1 MVSQLDSL
9 KKFSSVVADTGDI
22 DSIQKFNPDDCTTN
36 PSLIFKA
43 VQSDKYKKLVD
54 EVISNSKSR
63 KFSQTE
69 DQVNYIADQLTIA
82 FGIELTKIVPGY
94 VSTEV
99 DSDLSFNTEATVEK
113 AKQIINSYEQSGI
126 PKNRILIKIAGT
138 WEGIQAVKKLEAEGI
153 SCNCTLIFSL
163 TQAIACAE
171 AGAFLISPFVGRI
184 LDWFKSNTQKDYD
197 SSNDPGVESVE
208 KIFNYFKKFNYNT
221 IVMAASFRN
230 KDEIINLAGC
240 DKLTIS
246 PTLLEELS
254 QNDDEIKLKLSKENN
269 QSFNITY
276 GNARTLLDAAQ
287 TIVKITNSKSKIVD
301 TGRNSLYPDRGTLNI
316 DKARQL
322 VNYKPTMSL
331 ENGLESYY
339 GWLQNKI

>member
-22 DSIQKFNPDDCTTN
+22 DSIQKFSPDDCTTN

-43 VQSDKYKKLVD
+43 VQSNKYKKLVD
-54 EVISNSKSR
+54 DVINNSKSR

-113 AKQIINSYEQSGI
+113 AKQIINSYEQSGV

-254 QNDDEIKLKLSKENN
+254 QNDDEIKLKLSKENSSSLDIERINVNESSFRWHLNEN
-269 QSFNITY
+269 QMASFKLAEGIRLFNKD
-276 GNARTLLDAAQ
+276 LLKLKEL
-287 TIVKITNSKSKIVD
+287 ISS
-301 TGRNSLYPDRGTLNI
+301 
-316 DKARQL
+316 QL
-322 VNYKPTMSL
+322 
-331 ENGLESYY
+331 
-339 GWLQNKI
+339 

>member
-43 VQSDKYKKLVD
+43 VQSNKYKKLVD

-254 QNDDEIKLKLSKENN
+254 QNDDEIKLKLSKENSSSLDIERINVNESSFRWHLNEN
-269 QSFNITY
+269 QMASFKLAEGIRLFNKD
-276 GNARTLLDAAQ
+276 LLKLKEL
-287 TIVKITNSKSKIVD
+287 IK
-301 TGRNSLYPDRGTLNI
+301 G
-316 DKARQL
+316 QL
-322 VNYKPTMSL
+322 
-331 ENGLESYY
+331 
-339 GWLQNKI
+339 

>member
-1 MVSQLDSL
+1 MISQLESL

-22 DSIQKFNPDDCTTN
+22 DSIQKFSPDDCTTN

-43 VQSDKYKKLVD
+43 VQSNKYKKLFD
-54 EVISNSKSR
+54 EVLANSKSR
-63 KFSQTE
+63 KFNE
-69 DQVNYIADQLTIA
+69 LNDQVDYIADQLAIA

-113 AKQIINSYEQSGI
+113 AKQIINSYEQSGV
-126 PKNRILIKIAGT
+126 PRKRILIKIAGT

-163 TQAIACAE
+163 TQAVACAE

-184 LDWFKSNTQKDYD
+184 LDWFKANSSKEYD
-197 SSNDPGVESVE
+197 ATNDPGVESVE
-208 KIFNYFKKFNYNT
+208 KIYNYFKKYNYNT

-230 KDEIINLAGC
+230 KEEIINLAGC

-246 PTLLEELS
+246 PSLLEELNKSEGDLDQKLS
-254 QNDDEIKLKLSKENN
+254 QNQSSQIDIDRINVNESSFRWHLNENQMASFKLAEGIRLFNKDLLKLKE
-269 QSFNITY
+269 
-276 GNARTLLDAAQ
+276 
-287 TIVKITNSKSKIVD
+287 TI
-301 TGRNSLYPDRGTLNI
+301 RE
-316 DKARQL
+316 QL
-322 VNYKPTMSL
+322 
-331 ENGLESYY
+331 
-339 GWLQNKI
+339 

>member
-1 MVSQLDSL
+1 MISQLESL

-22 DSIQKFNPDDCTTN
+22 DSIQKFSPDDCTTN

-43 VQSDKYKKLVD
+43 VQSNKYKKLFD
-54 EVISNSKSR
+54 EVLANSKSR
-63 KFSQTE
+63 KFNQLN
-69 DQVNYIADQLTIA
+69 DQVDYIADQLAIA

-113 AKQIINSYEQSGI
+113 AKQIINSYEQSGV
-126 PKNRILIKIAGT
+126 PRNRILIKIAGT

-163 TQAIACAE
+163 TQAVACAE

-184 LDWFKSNTQKDYD
+184 LDWFKANSSKDFD
-197 SSNDPGVESVE
+197 ATNDPGVESVE
-208 KIFNYFKKFNYNT
+208 KIYNYFKKYNYNT

-230 KDEIINLAGC
+230 KEEIINLAGC

-246 PTLLEELS
+246 PSLLEELNKSEGDLDQKLS
-254 QNDDEIKLKLSKENN
+254 QNQSSQIDIDRINVNESSFRWHLNENQMASFKLAEGIRLFNKDLLKLKE
-269 QSFNITY
+269 
-276 GNARTLLDAAQ
+276 
-287 TIVKITNSKSKIVD
+287 TI
-301 TGRNSLYPDRGTLNI
+301 RE
-316 DKARQL
+316 QL
-322 VNYKPTMSL
+322 
-331 ENGLESYY
+331 
-339 GWLQNKI
+339 

>member
-43 VQSDKYKKLVD
+43 VQSNKYKKLVD
-54 EVISNSKSR
+54 DVISNAKSR
-63 KFSQTE
+63 KFSQTD
-69 DQVNYIADQLTIA
+69 DQVNHIADQLTIA

-113 AKQIINSYEQSGI
+113 AKQIINSYEQSGV

-184 LDWFKSNTQKDYD
+184 LDWFKSNTQKEYD

-254 QNDDEIKLKLSKENN
+254 QNDDEIKLKLSKENSSSLDIERINVNESSFRWHLNEN
-269 QSFNITY
+269 QMASFKLAEGIRLFNKD
-276 GNARTLLDAAQ
+276 LLKLKEL
-287 TIVKITNSKSKIVD
+287 I
-301 TGRNSLYPDRGTLNI
+301 RG
-316 DKARQL
+316 QL
-322 VNYKPTMSL
+322 
-331 ENGLESYY
+331 
-339 GWLQNKI
+339 

>member
-43 VQSDKYKKLVD
+43 VQSNKYKKLVD

-113 AKQIINSYEQSGI
+113 AKQIINSYEQSGV

-254 QNDDEIKLKLSKENN
+254 QNEDEIKLKLSKENSSSLDIERINVNESSFRWHLNEN
-269 QSFNITY
+269 QMASFKLAEGIRLFNKD
-276 GNARTLLDAAQ
+276 LLKLKEL
-287 TIVKITNSKSKIVD
+287 IK
-301 TGRNSLYPDRGTLNI
+301 G
-316 DKARQL
+316 QL
-322 VNYKPTMSL
+322 
-331 ENGLESYY
+331 
-339 GWLQNKI
+339 

>member
-1 MVSQLDSL
+1 MISQLESL

-43 VQSDKYKKLVD
+43 VQSNKYKKLFD
-54 EVISNSKSR
+54 EVLANSKSR
-63 KFSQTE
+63 KFNQLN
-69 DQVNYIADQLTIA
+69 DQVDYIADQLAIA

-113 AKQIINSYEQSGI
+113 AKQIINSYEQSGV
-126 PKNRILIKIAGT
+126 PRNRILIKIAGT

-163 TQAIACAE
+163 TQAVACAE

-184 LDWFKSNTQKDYD
+184 LDWFKANSSKDYD
-197 SSNDPGVESVE
+197 ATNDPGVESVE
-208 KIFNYFKKFNYNT
+208 KIYNYFKKYNYNT

-230 KDEIINLAGC
+230 KEEIINLAGC

-246 PTLLEELS
+246 PSLLEELNKSEGDLDQKLS
-254 QNDDEIKLKLSKENN
+254 QNQSSQIDIDRINVNESSFRWHLNENQMASFKLAEGIRLFNKDLLKLKE
-269 QSFNITY
+269 II
-276 GNARTLLDAAQ
+276 RE
-287 TIVKITNSKSKIVD
+287 
-301 TGRNSLYPDRGTLNI
+301 
-316 DKARQL
+316 QL
-322 VNYKPTMSL
+322 
-331 ENGLESYY
+331 
-339 GWLQNKI
+339 

>member
-43 VQSDKYKKLVD
+43 VQSNKYKKLVD

-63 KFSQTE
+63 KFSQTD
-69 DQVNYIADQLTIA
+69 DQVNHIADQLTIA

-99 DSDLSFNTEATVEK
+99 DSDLSFNTDATVEK
-113 AKQIINSYEQSGI
+113 AKQIINSYEQSGV

-254 QNDDEIKLKLSKENN
+254 QNDDEIKLKLSKENSSSLDIERINVNESSFRWHLNEN
-269 QSFNITY
+269 QMASFKLAEGIRLFNKD
-276 GNARTLLDAAQ
+276 LLKLKELIRD
-287 TIVKITNSKSKIVD
+287 
-301 TGRNSLYPDRGTLNI
+301 
-316 DKARQL
+316 QL
-322 VNYKPTMSL
+322 
-331 ENGLESYY
+331 
-339 GWLQNKI
+339 

>member
-43 VQSDKYKKLVD
+43 VQSNKYKKLVD

-113 AKQIINSYEQSGI
+113 AKQIINSYEQSGV

-246 PTLLEELS
+246 PSLLEELS
-254 QNDDEIKLKLSKENN
+254 QNDDEIKLKLSKENSSSLDIERINVNESSFRWHLNEN
-269 QSFNITY
+269 QMASFKLAEGIRLFNKD
-276 GNARTLLDAAQ
+276 LLKLKEL
-287 TIVKITNSKSKIVD
+287 I
-301 TGRNSLYPDRGTLNI
+301 RG
-316 DKARQL
+316 QL
-322 VNYKPTMSL
+322 
-331 ENGLESYY
+331 
-339 GWLQNKI
+339 

>member
-43 VQSDKYKKLVD
+43 VQSNKYKKLVD
-54 EVISNSKSR
+54 EVINNSKSR

-69 DQVNYIADQLTIA
+69 GQVNYIADQLTIA

-113 AKQIINSYEQSGI
+113 AKQIINSYEQSGVH
-126 PKNRILIKIAGT
+126 KNRILIKIAGT

-254 QNDDEIKLKLSKENN
+254 QNDDEIKLKLSKENSSSLDIERINVNESSFRWHLNEN
-269 QSFNITY
+269 QMASFKLAEGIRLFNKD
-276 GNARTLLDAAQ
+276 LLKLKEL
-287 TIVKITNSKSKIVD
+287 I
-301 TGRNSLYPDRGTLNI
+301 RG
-316 DKARQL
+316 QL
-322 VNYKPTMSL
+322 
-331 ENGLESYY
+331 
-339 GWLQNKI
+339 

>member
-43 VQSDKYKKLVD
+43 VQSNKYKKLVD

-113 AKQIINSYEQSGI
+113 AKQIINSYEQSGV

-184 LDWFKSNTQKDYD
+184 LDWFKSNTQKEYD

-254 QNDDEIKLKLSKENN
+254 QNDDEIKLKLSKEN
-269 QSFNITY
+269 S
-276 GNARTLLDAAQ
+276 
-287 TIVKITNSKSKIVD
+287 S
-301 TGRNSLYPDRGTLNI
+301 
-316 DKARQL
+316 
-322 VNYKPTMSL
+322 SL
-331 ENGLESYY
+331 EIERINVNESSFRWHLNENQMASFKLAE
-339 GWLQNKI
+339 GIRLFNKDLLKLKELIRGQL

>member
-43 VQSDKYKKLVD
+43 VQSNKYKKLVD

-63 KFSQTE
+63 KFSQTD
-69 DQVNYIADQLTIA
+69 DQINYIADQLTIA

-113 AKQIINSYEQSGI
+113 AKQIINSYEQSGV

-221 IVMAASFRN
+221 VVMAASFRN

-254 QNDDEIKLKLSKENN
+254 QNDDEIKLKLSKENSSSLDIERINVNESSFRWHLNEN
-269 QSFNITY
+269 QMASFKLAEGIRLFNKD
-276 GNARTLLDAAQ
+276 LLKLKEL
-287 TIVKITNSKSKIVD
+287 IRS
-301 TGRNSLYPDRGTLNI
+301 
-316 DKARQL
+316 QL
-322 VNYKPTMSL
+322 
-331 ENGLESYY
+331 
-339 GWLQNKI
+339 

>member
-43 VQSDKYKKLVD
+43 VQSNKYKKLVD

-113 AKQIINSYEQSGI
+113 AKQIINSYEQSGVL
-126 PKNRILIKIAGT
+126 KNRILIKIAGT

-254 QNDDEIKLKLSKENN
+254 QNDDDIKLKLSKENSSSLDIKRINVNESSFRWHLNEN
-269 QSFNITY
+269 QMASFKLAEGIRLFNKD
-276 GNARTLLDAAQ
+276 LLKLKELIRD
-287 TIVKITNSKSKIVD
+287 
-301 TGRNSLYPDRGTLNI
+301 
-316 DKARQL
+316 QL
-322 VNYKPTMSL
+322 
-331 ENGLESYY
+331 
-339 GWLQNKI
+339 

>member
-43 VQSDKYKKLVD
+43 VQSNKYKKLVD

-113 AKQIINSYEQSGI
+113 AKQIINSYEQSGV

-208 KIFNYFKKFNYNT
+208 KIFNYFKKYKYNT

-254 QNDDEIKLKLSKENN
+254 QNDDEIKLKLSKENSSSLDIERINVNESSFRWHLNEN
-269 QSFNITY
+269 QMASFKLAEGIRLFNKD
-276 GNARTLLDAAQ
+276 LLKLKEL
-287 TIVKITNSKSKIVD
+287 I
-301 TGRNSLYPDRGTLNI
+301 RG
-316 DKARQL
+316 QL
-322 VNYKPTMSL
+322 
-331 ENGLESYY
+331 
-339 GWLQNKI
+339 

>member
-43 VQSDKYKKLVD
+43 VQSNKYKKLVD

-113 AKQIINSYEQSGI
+113 AKQIINSYEQSGVH
-126 PKNRILIKIAGT
+126 KNRILIKIAGT

-254 QNDDEIKLKLSKENN
+254 QNDDEIKLKLSKENSSSLDIERINVNESSFRWHLNEN
-269 QSFNITY
+269 QMASFKLAEGIRLFNKD
-276 GNARTLLDAAQ
+276 LLKLKEL
-287 TIVKITNSKSKIVD
+287 I
-301 TGRNSLYPDRGTLNI
+301 RG
-316 DKARQL
+316 QL
-322 VNYKPTMSL
+322 
-331 ENGLESYY
+331 
-339 GWLQNKI
+339 

>member
-43 VQSDKYKKLVD
+43 VQSNKYKKLVD

-63 KFSQTE
+63 KFSQIE

-113 AKQIINSYEQSGI
+113 AKQIINSYEQSGV

-254 QNDDEIKLKLSKENN
+254 QNDDEIKLKLSKENSSSLDIERINVNESSFRWHLNEN
-269 QSFNITY
+269 QMASFKLAEGIRLFNKDLFKLKELI
-276 GNARTLLDAAQ
+276 
-287 TIVKITNSKSKIVD
+287 
-301 TGRNSLYPDRGTLNI
+301 RG
-316 DKARQL
+316 QL
-322 VNYKPTMSL
+322 
-331 ENGLESYY
+331 
-339 GWLQNKI
+339 

>member
-22 DSIQKFNPDDCTTN
+22 DSIQKFSPDDCTTN

-43 VQSDKYKKLVD
+43 VQSNKYKKLVD

-63 KFSQTE
+63 KFSQTD

-113 AKQIINSYEQSGI
+113 AKQIINSYEQSGV

-254 QNDDEIKLKLSKENN
+254 QNDDEIKLKLSKENSSSLDIERINVNESSFRWHLNEN
-269 QSFNITY
+269 QMASFKLAEGIRLFNKD
-276 GNARTLLDAAQ
+276 LLKLKEL
-287 TIVKITNSKSKIVD
+287 I
-301 TGRNSLYPDRGTLNI
+301 RG
-316 DKARQL
+316 QL
-322 VNYKPTMSL
+322 
-331 ENGLESYY
+331 
-339 GWLQNKI
+339 

>member
-43 VQSDKYKKLVD
+43 VQSNKYKKLVD
-54 EVISNSKSR
+54 DVINNSKSR
-63 KFSQTE
+63 KFSQIE
-69 DQVNYIADQLTIA
+69 DQVNHIADQLTIA

-113 AKQIINSYEQSGI
+113 AKQIINSYEQSGV

-230 KDEIINLAGC
+230 KEEIINLAGC

-254 QNDDEIKLKLSKENN
+254 QNDDEIKLKLSKENSSSLDIERINVNESSFRWHLNEN
-269 QSFNITY
+269 QMASFKLAEGIRLFNKD
-276 GNARTLLDAAQ
+276 LLKLKEL
-287 TIVKITNSKSKIVD
+287 I
-301 TGRNSLYPDRGTLNI
+301 RG
-316 DKARQL
+316 QL
-322 VNYKPTMSL
+322 
-331 ENGLESYY
+331 
-339 GWLQNKI
+339 

>member
-43 VQSDKYKKLVD
+43 VQSNKYKKLVD

-113 AKQIINSYEQSGI
+113 AKQIINSYEQSGV

-246 PTLLEELS
+246 PILLEELS
-254 QNDDEIKLKLSKENN
+254 QNDDEIKLKLSKENSSSLDIERINVNESSFRWHLNEN
-269 QSFNITY
+269 QMASFKLAEGIRLFNKD
-276 GNARTLLDAAQ
+276 LLKLKELIRD
-287 TIVKITNSKSKIVD
+287 
-301 TGRNSLYPDRGTLNI
+301 
-316 DKARQL
+316 QL
-322 VNYKPTMSL
+322 
-331 ENGLESYY
+331 
-339 GWLQNKI
+339 

>member
-43 VQSDKYKKLVD
+43 VQSNKYKKLVD

-82 FGIELTKIVPGY
+82 FGMELTKIVPGY

-113 AKQIINSYEQSGI
+113 AKQIINSYEQSGV

-138 WEGIQAVKKLEAEGI
+138 WEGIQAVKKLEADGI

-246 PTLLEELS
+246 PTLLEDLS
-254 QNDDEIKLKLSKENN
+254 QNEGEIKLKLSKEKSSSLDIERINVNESSFRWHLNEN
-269 QSFNITY
+269 QMASFKLAEGIRLFNKD
-276 GNARTLLDAAQ
+276 LLRLKEL
-287 TIVKITNSKSKIVD
+287 I
-301 TGRNSLYPDRGTLNI
+301 RG
-316 DKARQL
+316 QL
-322 VNYKPTMSL
+322 
-331 ENGLESYY
+331 
-339 GWLQNKI
+339 

>member
-43 VQSDKYKKLVD
+43 VQSNKYKKLVD

-63 KFSQTE
+63 KFSQTD
-69 DQVNYIADQLTIA
+69 DQVNYIADQLTIS

-113 AKQIINSYEQSGI
+113 AKQIINSYEQSGV

-254 QNDDEIKLKLSKENN
+254 KNEDEIKLKLSKEKSSSLDIERINVNESSFRWHLNEN
-269 QSFNITY
+269 QMASFKLAEGIRLFNKD
-276 GNARTLLDAAQ
+276 LLKLKEL
-287 TIVKITNSKSKIVD
+287 I
-301 TGRNSLYPDRGTLNI
+301 RG
-316 DKARQL
+316 QL
-322 VNYKPTMSL
+322 
-331 ENGLESYY
+331 
-339 GWLQNKI
+339 

>member
-1 MVSQLDSL
+1 MISQLESL

-22 DSIQKFNPDDCTTN
+22 DSIQKFSPDDCTTN

-43 VQSDKYKKLVD
+43 VQSNKYKKLFD
-54 EVISNSKSR
+54 EVLANSKSR
-63 KFSQTE
+63 KFNQLN
-69 DQVNYIADQLTIA
+69 DRVNYIADQLAIA

-113 AKQIINSYEQSGI
+113 AKQIINSYEQSGV
-126 PKNRILIKIAGT
+126 PRNRILIKIAGT

-163 TQAIACAE
+163 TQAVACAE

-184 LDWFKSNTQKDYD
+184 LDWFKANSSKDYD
-197 SSNDPGVESVE
+197 ATNDPGVESVE
-208 KIFNYFKKFNYNT
+208 KIYNYFKKYNYNT

-230 KDEIINLAGC
+230 KEEIINLAGC

-246 PTLLEELS
+246 PSLLEELNKSEGDLDQKLS
-254 QNDDEIKLKLSKENN
+254 QNNSSQIDIDRIKVNESSFRWHLNENQMASFKLAEGIRLFNKDLLKLKETIKE
-269 QSFNITY
+269 
-276 GNARTLLDAAQ
+276 
-287 TIVKITNSKSKIVD
+287 
-301 TGRNSLYPDRGTLNI
+301 
-316 DKARQL
+316 QL
-322 VNYKPTMSL
+322 
-331 ENGLESYY
+331 
-339 GWLQNKI
+339 

>member
-22 DSIQKFNPDDCTTN
+22 DSIRKFNPDDCTTN

-43 VQSDKYKKLVD
+43 VQSNKYKKLVD

-113 AKQIINSYEQSGI
+113 AKQIINSYEQSGV

-254 QNDDEIKLKLSKENN
+254 QNDDEIKLKLSKENSSSLDIERINVNESSFRWHLNEN
-269 QSFNITY
+269 QMASFKLAEGIRLFNKD
-276 GNARTLLDAAQ
+276 LLKLKEL
-287 TIVKITNSKSKIVD
+287 I
-301 TGRNSLYPDRGTLNI
+301 RG
-316 DKARQL
+316 QL
-322 VNYKPTMSL
+322 
-331 ENGLESYY
+331 
-339 GWLQNKI
+339 

>member
-43 VQSDKYKKLVD
+43 VQSNKYKKLVD

-63 KFSQTE
+63 KFSQTD

-113 AKQIINSYEQSGI
+113 AKQIINSYEQSGV

-254 QNDDEIKLKLSKENN
+254 QNNDEIKLKLSKENSSSLDIERINVNESSFRWHLNEN
-269 QSFNITY
+269 QMASFKLAEGIRLFNKD
-276 GNARTLLDAAQ
+276 LLKLKEL
-287 TIVKITNSKSKIVD
+287 I
-301 TGRNSLYPDRGTLNI
+301 RG
-316 DKARQL
+316 QL
-322 VNYKPTMSL
+322 
-331 ENGLESYY
+331 
-339 GWLQNKI
+339 

>member
-43 VQSDKYKKLVD
+43 VQSNKYKKLVD

-184 LDWFKSNTQKDYD
+184 LDWFKSNTQKDYN

-254 QNDDEIKLKLSKENN
+254 QNDDEIKPKLSKENSTSLDIERINVNENSFRWHLNEN
-269 QSFNITY
+269 QMASFKLAEGIRLFNKD
-276 GNARTLLDAAQ
+276 LLKLKEL
-287 TIVKITNSKSKIVD
+287 I
-301 TGRNSLYPDRGTLNI
+301 RG
-316 DKARQL
+316 QL
-322 VNYKPTMSL
+322 
-331 ENGLESYY
+331 
-339 GWLQNKI
+339 

>member
-43 VQSDKYKKLVD
+43 VQSNKYKKLVD

-63 KFSQTE
+63 KFSQTD

-113 AKQIINSYEQSGI
+113 AKQIINSYEQSGV

-254 QNDDEIKLKLSKENN
+254 QNDDEIKLKLSKENSSSLDIERINVNESSFRWHLNEN
-269 QSFNITY
+269 QMASFKLAEGIRLFNKD
-276 GNARTLLDAAQ
+276 LLKLKEL
-287 TIVKITNSKSKIVD
+287 I
-301 TGRNSLYPDRGTLNI
+301 RG
-316 DKARQL
+316 QL
-322 VNYKPTMSL
+322 
-331 ENGLESYY
+331 
-339 GWLQNKI
+339 

>member
-1 MVSQLDSL
+1 MISQLESL

-22 DSIQKFNPDDCTTN
+22 DSIQKFSPDDCTTN

-43 VQSDKYKKLVD
+43 VQSNKYKKLFD
-54 EVISNSKSR
+54 EVLANSKSR
-63 KFSQTE
+63 KFNQLN
-69 DQVNYIADQLTIA
+69 DQVDYIADQLAIA

-113 AKQIINSYEQSGI
+113 AKQIINSYEQSGV
-126 PKNRILIKIAGT
+126 PRNRILIKIAGT

-163 TQAIACAE
+163 TQAVACAE

-184 LDWFKSNTQKDYD
+184 LDWFKANSSKDYD
-197 SSNDPGVESVE
+197 ATNDPGVESVE
-208 KIFNYFKKFNYNT
+208 KIYNYFKKYNYNT

-230 KDEIINLAGC
+230 KEEIINLAGC

-246 PTLLEELS
+246 PSLLEELNKSEGDLDQKLS
-254 QNDDEIKLKLSKENN
+254 QDQSSQIVINRINVNESSFRWHLNENQMASFKLAEGIRLFNKDLLKLKE
-269 QSFNITY
+269 
-276 GNARTLLDAAQ
+276 
-287 TIVKITNSKSKIVD
+287 TI
-301 TGRNSLYPDRGTLNI
+301 RE
-316 DKARQL
+316 QL
-322 VNYKPTMSL
+322 
-331 ENGLESYY
+331 
-339 GWLQNKI
+339 

>member
-1 MVSQLDSL
+1 MISQLESL

-22 DSIQKFNPDDCTTN
+22 DSIQKFSPDDCTTN

-43 VQSDKYKKLVD
+43 VQSNKYKKLFD
-54 EVISNSKSR
+54 EVLANSKSR
-63 KFSQTE
+63 KFNKLN
-69 DQVNYIADQLTIA
+69 DQVDYIADQLAIA

-113 AKQIINSYEQSGI
+113 AKQIINSYEQSGV
-126 PKNRILIKIAGT
+126 PRNRILIKIAGT

-163 TQAIACAE
+163 TQAVACAE

-184 LDWFKSNTQKDYD
+184 LDWFKANSSKDYD
-197 SSNDPGVESVE
+197 ATNDPGVESVE
-208 KIFNYFKKFNYNT
+208 KIYNYFKKYNYNT

-230 KDEIINLAGC
+230 KEEIINLAGC

-246 PTLLEELS
+246 PSLLEELNKSEGDLDQKLS
-254 QNDDEIKLKLSKENN
+254 QNHSSQIDIDRINVNESSFRWHLNENQMASFKLAEGIRLFNKDLLKLKE
-269 QSFNITY
+269 
-276 GNARTLLDAAQ
+276 
-287 TIVKITNSKSKIVD
+287 TI
-301 TGRNSLYPDRGTLNI
+301 RE
-316 DKARQL
+316 QL
-322 VNYKPTMSL
+322 
-331 ENGLESYY
+331 
-339 GWLQNKI
+339 

>member
-43 VQSDKYKKLVD
+43 VQSNKYKKLVD
-54 EVISNSKSR
+54 EVIINSKSR

-113 AKQIINSYEQSGI
+113 AKQIINSYEQSGV

-254 QNDDEIKLKLSKENN
+254 QNDDEIKLKLSKENSSSLDIERINVNESSFRWHLNEN
-269 QSFNITY
+269 QMASFKLAEGIRLFNKD
-276 GNARTLLDAAQ
+276 LLKLKEL
-287 TIVKITNSKSKIVD
+287 I
-301 TGRNSLYPDRGTLNI
+301 RG
-316 DKARQL
+316 QL
-322 VNYKPTMSL
+322 
-331 ENGLESYY
+331 
-339 GWLQNKI
+339 

>member
-22 DSIQKFNPDDCTTN
+22 DSIKKFNPDDCTTN
-36 PSLIFKA
+36 PSLIYKA
-43 VQSDKYKKLVD
+43 VQSNKYKKLVD

-82 FGIELTKIVPGY
+82 FGIELSKIVPGY

-113 AKQIINSYEQSGI
+113 AKQIINSYEQSGV

-184 LDWFKSNTQKDYD
+184 LDWFKSNTQKDYG

-254 QNDDEIKLKLSKENN
+254 QNDGEIKLKLSKESSSSLDIERINVNENSFRWHLNEN
-269 QSFNITY
+269 QMASFKLAEGIRLFNKD
-276 GNARTLLDAAQ
+276 LLKLKEL
-287 TIVKITNSKSKIVD
+287 I
-301 TGRNSLYPDRGTLNI
+301 RG
-316 DKARQL
+316 QL
-322 VNYKPTMSL
+322 
-331 ENGLESYY
+331 
-339 GWLQNKI
+339 

>member
-22 DSIQKFNPDDCTTN
+22 DSIKKFNPDDCTTN

-43 VQSDKYKKLVD
+43 VQSNKYKKLVD

-113 AKQIINSYEQSGI
+113 AKQIINSYEQSGV

-254 QNDDEIKLKLSKENN
+254 QNDDEIKLKLSKENSSSLDIERVNVNESSFRWHLNEN
-269 QSFNITY
+269 QMASFKLAEGIRLFNKD
-276 GNARTLLDAAQ
+276 LLKLKEL
-287 TIVKITNSKSKIVD
+287 I
-301 TGRNSLYPDRGTLNI
+301 RG
-316 DKARQL
+316 QL
-322 VNYKPTMSL
+322 
-331 ENGLESYY
+331 
-339 GWLQNKI
+339 

>member
-1 MVSQLDSL
+1 MVSQLESL

-43 VQSDKYKKLVD
+43 VQSNKYKKLVD
-54 EVISNSKSR
+54 EVTSNSKSR
-63 KFSQTE
+63 KFSKTE

-113 AKQIINSYEQSGI
+113 AKQIINSYEQSGV

-254 QNDDEIKLKLSKENN
+254 QNDDEIKLKLSKEKSSSLDIERINVNESSFRWHLNEN
-269 QSFNITY
+269 QMASFKLAEGIRLFNKD
-276 GNARTLLDAAQ
+276 LLKLKEL
-287 TIVKITNSKSKIVD
+287 I
-301 TGRNSLYPDRGTLNI
+301 RG
-316 DKARQL
+316 QL
-322 VNYKPTMSL
+322 
-331 ENGLESYY
+331 
-339 GWLQNKI
+339 

>member
-43 VQSDKYKKLVD
+43 VQSNKYKKLVD

-63 KFSQTE
+63 KFSQTG

-113 AKQIINSYEQSGI
+113 AKQIINSYEQSGV

-254 QNDDEIKLKLSKENN
+254 QNDDEIKLKLSKENSSSLDIERINVNESSFRWHLNEN
-269 QSFNITY
+269 QMASFKLAEGIRLFNKD
-276 GNARTLLDAAQ
+276 LLKLKEMIRD
-287 TIVKITNSKSKIVD
+287 
-301 TGRNSLYPDRGTLNI
+301 
-316 DKARQL
+316 QL
-322 VNYKPTMSL
+322 
-331 ENGLESYY
+331 
-339 GWLQNKI
+339 